1 MISPDIL
8 LKESKTLA
16 VLGVNQDF
24 DSYANKIVRKIRQIG
39 KIAYPVNPKYTS
51 LFDEPVYTSLSALP
65 SKPDVVV
72 FVVNPLIGMSYLQAV
87 VDLDV
92 KYIWLQPGTISQKL
106 LDRAEA
112 LGLEAIEAC
121 VLVVSNYL

>member
-1 MISPDIL
+1 MIRPDIL

-39 KIAYPVNPKYTS
+39 KIAYPVNPKYAT
-51 LFDEPVYTSLSALP
+51 LFDETVYASLNDLP
-65 SKPDVVV
+65 TKPDVVV
-72 FVVNPLIGMSYLQAV
+72 FVVNPNLGLTYLQTIK
-87 VDLDV
+87 DLGI
-92 KYIWLQPGTISQKL
+92 KYIWLQPGTISQDL
-106 LDRAEA
+106 LDKAEA
-112 LGLEAIEAC
+112 MGLEAIEAC

>member
-1 MISPDIL
+1 MIRPDIL

-39 KIAYPVNPKYTS
+39 KIAYPVNPKYTT
-51 LFDEPVYTSLSALP
+51 LFDETVYASLNDLP
-65 SKPDVVV
+65 TKPDVVV
-72 FVVNPLIGMSYLQAV
+72 FVVNPNLGLTYLQTIK
-87 VDLDV
+87 DLGT
-92 KYIWLQPGTISQKL
+92 KYIWLQPGTISQDL
-106 LDRAEA
+106 LDKAEA
-112 LGLEAIEAC
+112 MGLIAIEAC